1 MRGEAGCNS
10 FGGDFMYSQGALDT
24 REVIA
29 ESAGCSPER
38 LMEAELAFTD
48 LIWGDDRIQV
58 SFSGDTMT
66 WRAGED
72 ILKFVAVDTEPV
84 APTLPP
90 QTSFGPLDCGDAVVV
105 RDTVPASG
113 SDFDSFA
120 VEGRSL
126 IEGIEDVSSIEQ
138 LEPNSLVWF
147 GNDNEGA
154 TVAAVAFDDMQPAT
168 FSIYTCP

>member
-1 MRGEAGCNS
+1 
-10 FGGDFMYSQGALDT
+10 
-24 REVIA
+24 
-29 ESAGCSPER
+29 
-38 LMEAELAFTD
+38 MEAELAFTD

-126 IEGIEDVSSIEQ
+126 IEGIEDVSRS
-138 LEPNSLVWF
+138 NSPSRTAWSGL
-147 GNDNEGA
+147 A
-154 TVAAVAFDDMQPAT
+154 TTTKAPLWLPSPSTICNRRRSASTPVRDM
-168 FSIYTCP
+168 